1 MFKAI
6 FILPNLN
13 AGGAE
18 KVFLNIMELLK
29 KDVRV
34 YLIVFNST
42 GILQKLIPKEVKFGL
57 PSALVGMDLS
67 QTLTAPGLGIT
78 DIFSA
83 PSLDYLFGL
92 TSRSNEGVVGSLVQ
106 GCMLVARATPPS
118 NQFSDSYLVST

>member
-18 KVFLNIMELLK
+18 KVFKYYGASK

-42 GILQKLIPKEVKFGL
+42 GILQKLIPKEVKFINL
-57 PSALVGMDLS
+57 ETKRLKIHFLYYH
-67 QTLTAPGLGIT
+67 I
-78 DIFSA
+78 I
-83 PSLDYLFGL
+83 YLKL
-92 TSRSNEGVVGSLVQ
+92 
-106 GCMLVARATPPS
+106 
-118 NQFSDSYLVST
+118 NQM